1 MGPTWVGSSAV
12 FLAIVSVPPG
22 KSWFT
27 SKLTCN
33 DEDVAAHQST
43 FILEDLILGGP
54 IGHVAPLWKLR
65 NHKNGRTLTDYKVI
79 ENFGSENATVPVA
92 AAVRAVKEGNA
103 SCTLR
108 IGDEDDFSIVTKL
121 DISVVPLL
129 NSVRYI
135 YCSK

>member
-65 NHKNGRTLTDYKVI
+65 DHKNQKTITDYKVI

-92 AAVRAVKEGNA
+92 AAVRAVKEGNS
-103 SCTLR
+103 SCTL
-108 IGDEDDFSIVTKL
+108 
-121 DISVVPLL
+121 
-129 NSVRYI
+129 
-135 YCSK
+135 

>member
-27 SKLTCN
+27 SKLSCD
-33 DEDVAAHQST
+33 DEDIATHHSS
-43 FILEDLILGGP
+43 FILEDFILGGP
-54 IGHVAPLWKLR
+54 IGHVAPLWNLR
-65 NHKNGRTLTDYKVI
+65 DHKDQRTVTDYKVI
-79 ENFGSENATVPVA
+79 DNFGSENATVPVA
-92 AAVRAVKEGNA
+92 AVVRAVKDGNA
-103 SCTLR
+103 TCTLR

-129 NSVRYI
+129 NSVRYL
-135 YCSK
+135 YNSK